1 MVVVYTQAGEVLLLE
16 RVQPPGYW
24 QSVTGS
30 LEWGENADEAAQREL
45 FEETGLQASDKLYAT
60 GQVNCFHIVPAWKAR
75 YAPDVNENTEY
86 VYQLS
91 LAQRED
97 ITLHQQE
104 HVNYRW
110 LPAAVAAEQ
119 VASTTNRDAI
129 LHLPIRI

>member
-1 MVVVYTQAGEVLLLE
+1 MIYTLAGEVLLLE
-16 RVQPPGYW
+16 RVQPAGYW

-30 LEWGENADEAAQREL
+30 LEWGENADDAAQREL
-45 FEETGLQASDKLYAT
+45 YEETGLQASDRLHAT
-60 GQVNCFHIVPAWKAR
+60 GQVNHFQIVPAWKPR

-86 VYQLS
+86 VYQLA
-91 LAQRED
+91 LAQRQD
-97 ITLHQQE
+97 IALHQQE
-104 HVNYRW
+104 HINYRW